1 MSFMYGIYYFALPYF
16 ICVTMSCRIPS
27 TDLEAQ
33 AAAAKEIVQY
43 CILPRLFLSPKDA
56 MYCVEFL
63 RQIHKLGPPNLRLLS
78 VVDRLFKELGFMV
91 RCCTP
96 RESTN
101 LGIFFADLMSLVS
114 MWRDKATFEQQ
125 CLNAEAFKSY
135 KSGELQPVSHDEF
148 IRLSANWHKRLTLD
162 VFKSCIVSE
171 DYMQMKN
178 VLLVLNRMV
187 RIYPATKEDAEEL
200 RVTLKPISEND
211 PREDLKTL
219 ARMYCTGLEMSVRDR
234 QMVDSRQE
242 YAGLP
247 PPVRKKQPQVKES
260 KQEEENS
267 SKKKESSTSKKE
279 SKREE
284 KKEEARED
292 RRGSRHR
299 SSESSGKRHRNQSK
313 HEERDSQEPMKDTSR
328 SNNKKRK
335 TDDREVSRSE
345 RSGRGSHEGKR
356 EKDSRNGKQQKES
369 ASDVK
374 REAPRTS
381 GKHSDRKDGH
391 SREETRRQTRD
402 KPKLEEKRSSRNPH
416 SSRQEPR
423 GESRAQQQGSSR
435 DKKRSRQD
443 DAQPARDQSKRSR
456 SDRRQPKPSGESKKR
471 HQDSREF
478 KKEPAEPK
486 RERSD
491 RRERTRR

>member
-1 MSFMYGIYYFALPYF
+1 
-16 ICVTMSCRIPS
+16 
-27 TDLEAQ
+27 
-33 AAAAKEIVQY
+33 
-43 CILPRLFLSPKDA
+43 

-101 LGIFFADLMSLVS
+101 LGIFFADLMTLVS
-114 MWRDKATFEQQ
+114 MWREKATFEQQ

-187 RIYPATKEDAEEL
+187 RMYPATKEDAEEL

-234 QMVDSRQE
+234 QMVDTRQE

-247 PPVRKKQPQVKES
+247 APVRKKQPKES
-260 KQEEENS
+260 KPDEPVS
-267 SKKKESSTSKKE
+267 TKKKESSVSERETKKE
-279 SKREE
+279 TKREE
-284 KKEEARED
+284 KKEPRKTEEGRED
-292 RRGSRHR
+292 RRQDRGSRHR
-299 SSESSGKRHRNQSK
+299 SSENDSKRHRNPLK
-313 HEERDSQEPMKDTSR
+313 HEDRDLQDPNKDSAR
-328 SNNKKRK
+328 SKNSTKKRK
-335 TDDREVSRSE
+335 ASDREISRSE
-345 RSGRGSHEGKR
+345 RSGRGTHEGKR
-356 EKDSRNGKQQKES
+356 EKDSRNGKQNNKDSES
-369 ASDVK
+369 K
-374 REAPRTS
+374 RESQRS
-381 GKHSDRKDGH
+381 LGKHSDRKEGH
-391 SREETRRQTRD
+391 SREEARRQTRD
-402 KPKLEEKRSSRNPH
+402 KPKSDEKRTSRNAHP
-416 SSRQEPR
+416 SRQEPR
-423 GESRAQQQGSSR
+423 GESRGQQGSSR
-435 DKKRSRQD
+435 DKKRLRPD
-443 DAQPARDQSKRSR
+443 DSQPSRDQSKRSR
-456 SDRRQPKPSGESKKR
+456 SDRRQAKPSGESKKR

-478 KKEPAEPK
+478 KKESAEPR